1 MICVVGLGY
10 VGLPLAVRFGLTEK
24 VIGFDIN
31 SERIEE
37 LSKNIDSTGEL
48 SAEELEKADIVFS
61 TNPKSISDSDF
72 IIVAVPTPIDESK
85 QPDLRPLLSASK
97 IVGQN
102 LKPGAIVVFESTVYP
117 GCTEGDCVP
126 VIEKES
132 GLSCGTDFKIG
143 YSPERMNPGD
153 KVHTVDKVVKVVSGM
168 DAESL
173 DLIATKYEKIIS
185 AGVHRADSIKIAE
198 AAKIIENTQRDI
210 NIALMNEL
218 KIIFDLLDIDWRKVI
233 EASVTKWN
241 FLEFS
246 PGLVGGHCIGVDP
259 YYLADISKRLGHSP
273 EIILAGR
280 KINDY
285 MAKYETSRIIRL
297 MIDKDIKIKGA
308 KVVILGATFKP
319 NVSDI
324 RNSKVCDVAHELAS
338 YGCEVNIYDPHV
350 KEMKIF
356 GYDNEEIESPD
367 FVVKAV
373 NHDIFEES
381 RYDYGIMDS

>member
-102 LKPGAIVVFESTVYP
+102 LKPGAIVVFESTVYS

-210 NIALMNEL
+210 NIALMN
-218 KIIFDLLDIDWRKVI
+218 
-233 EASVTKWN
+233 
-241 FLEFS
+241 
-246 PGLVGGHCIGVDP
+246 
-259 YYLADISKRLGHSP
+259 
-273 EIILAGR
+273 
-280 KINDY
+280 
-285 MAKYETSRIIRL
+285 
-297 MIDKDIKIKGA
+297 
-308 KVVILGATFKP
+308 
-319 NVSDI
+319 
-324 RNSKVCDVAHELAS
+324 
-338 YGCEVNIYDPHV
+338 
-350 KEMKIF
+350 
-356 GYDNEEIESPD
+356 
-367 FVVKAV
+367 
-373 NHDIFEES
+373 
-381 RYDYGIMDS
+381 